1 LDRNLNRLEAK
12 ATLLEQEKSRL
23 SEDLNRQSETIQDL
37 IGQKKSLET
46 ELQEKKNLVRQ
57 QNCILLESI
66 SRTKI

>member
-57 QNCILLESI
+57 QNCNS
-66 SRTKI
+66 SSVD